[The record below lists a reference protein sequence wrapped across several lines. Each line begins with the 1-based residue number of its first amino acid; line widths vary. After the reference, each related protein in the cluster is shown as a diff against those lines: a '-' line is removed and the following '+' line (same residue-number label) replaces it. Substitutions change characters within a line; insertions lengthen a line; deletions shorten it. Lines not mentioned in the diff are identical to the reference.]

1 MCQLSLPARNPRPR
15 LASRDLRGSA
25 VLAGAVG
32 AALRRHPADVRRRG
46 ADRLVGMTD
55 AEAAERVPDICGLE
69 VRTHT
74 DLGPA
79 HLSAHRSRRPVVHF
93 PLPGRITAGYR
104 GGAERSPEDPR
115 GVTQF
120 DDDRARS

>member
-1 MCQLSLPARNPRPR
+1 
-15 LASRDLRGSA
+15 
-25 VLAGAVG
+25 
-32 AALRRHPADVRRRG
+32 
-46 ADRLVGMTD
+46 MTD